1 MTFWRRS
8 LLLKDKVSP
17 FHVKEKNPRRIGE
30 KNTQWSNLSLLKVQ
44 ELHIKI
50 QSSSSN
56 YSRDGW
62 PQRPSSTQAILKIIK
77 IKKNFKMK
85 KITFLSFKYNFS
97 CSLFS
102 LSGSSI
108 ANLNSPDLPKNIYI
122 YIYVKQNK
130 REGIGGSVCKT
141 KMKKK
146 LLLTIS
152 FFCFFFYTNT
162 VVNILKKSA
171 FYLVNVTFAPYKIL
185 N

>member
-122 YIYVKQNK
+122 YIYMWNK
-130 REGIGGSVCKT
+130 IKEKGLVAVYAKP
-141 KMKKK
+141 KWKKNY
-146 LLLTIS
+146 
-152 FFCFFFYTNT
+152 F
-162 VVNILKKSA
+162 
-171 FYLVNVTFAPYKIL
+171 
-185 N
+185 